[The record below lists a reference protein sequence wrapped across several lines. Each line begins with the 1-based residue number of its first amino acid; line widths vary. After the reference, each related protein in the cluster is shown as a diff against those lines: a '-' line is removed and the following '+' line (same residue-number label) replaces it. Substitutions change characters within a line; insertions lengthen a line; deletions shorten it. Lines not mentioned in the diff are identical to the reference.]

1 MHPLRLFVG
10 FETTQGISKMFK
22 PQPKFGMGFTIALY
36 PIAINEAGGYPG
48 HAFQPALRFSGL
60 SVNFM
65 FAERSSIAVPKI
77 YSFLVSELLQL
88 INGLLERDIITK
100 HSRLSDTSIPT
111 NGLGYTADLEDSLEY
126 LVIPP
131 YSELPFGPD
140 TVHYYLPRRVTNWP
154 DSLSL
159 EVYPDIWACHPEYYR
174 QYSGVGDVAVS
185 QNQGQSHITI
195 HERNF
200 NNTPSGS
207 RLGDFEQQ
215 PSVTTQERQNMIFH
229 TIEHGHPREDTE
241 CSGNRPVER
250 NEEYIRPTTAQS
262 ARGSSETRPRTRV
275 EQGLGDGRGSS
286 RGAESAPMHSQGDDG
301 AQIQRHSDGSSNV
314 GPDPHSKGRIDA
326 FGRSGL
332 GFAVTLWAIRRKFD
346 EVI

>member
-1 MHPLRLFVG
+1 M
-10 FETTQGISKMFK
+10 
-22 PQPKFGMGFTIALY
+22 
-36 PIAINEAGGYPG
+36 
-48 HAFQPALRFSGL
+48 
-60 SVNFM
+60 
-65 FAERSSIAVPKI
+65 SSIAVPKI